1 MPFDPRTRLTYAA
14 EILAWQSRL
23 RVTVA
28 TLASVAVLAL
38 LGGQTG
44 AFAMPI
50 PAPALVLLAAFAYVV
65 FASVSAWIAERRGSV
80 GTWLVAAT
88 VVSDVAFI
96 FAMSMAVS
104 EPVYYD
110 RILIFAFFAL
120 HLNTFYF
127 GRRHAAAL
135 LALTAGGYAAL
146 IGAIMPAAPD
156 LSWREEIL
164 TIFVF
169 LLAGTLLL
177 VEHGSL
183 RARLATI
190 VRLFAR
196 AEEGDFSEAYEEE
209 ADARP
214 DAITRVGRAYN
225 RVRGQLAS
233 MVLTDPLTG
242 CVNRRGFDQALT
254 REVARCNRSGRAMA
268 LLALDVDHFK
278 VVNDTLGHPAGDGV
292 LREIAALFLRA
303 ARAGDVVAR
312 TGGEEFSFV
321 LPDTT
326 SANAHQVAI
335 RLCEMIRGHS
345 FGAGAAPLRLT
356 VSIGVVSTDT
366 PVPGRTIDIAEVLK
380 GRADEALYA
389 AKRAGRDRVRT
400 WTGAATV
407 SAPGSV
413 TVCPPGSASG
423 CGPGVAYFAS
433 ATGLAPAPS
442 SRAG

>member
-1 MPFDPRTRLTYAA
+1 MPFDHLARLSYAA

-23 RVTVA
+23 RITVA
-28 TLASVAVLAL
+28 TLASVAVLVL
-38 LGGQTG
+38 LGGEQG
-44 AFAMPI
+44 AFVTSV
-50 PAPALVLLAAFAYVV
+50 PAPGLVLLATFAYVI
-65 FASVSAWIAERRGSV
+65 FAALSGWIAERRRSV
-80 GTWLVAAT
+80 AAWLVGAT
-88 VVSDVAFI
+88 VVGDVAFI

-104 EPVYYD
+104 APRYYE
-110 RILIFAFFAL
+110 RILVFAFFAL

-127 GRRHAAAL
+127 GRRHAATL

-146 IGAIMPAAPD
+146 IAAVMPAAPE

-169 LLAGTLLL
+169 LLGGTLLL

-196 AEEGDFSEAYEEE
+196 AEEGDFTEAYDEE

-242 CVNRRGFDQALT
+242 CVNRRGFDQALA
-254 REVARCNRSGRAMA
+254 REVARCNRAGSAMA

-278 VVNDTLGHPAGDGV
+278 IVNDTLGHPAGDDV
-292 LREIAALFLRA
+292 LREIASLFLRA

-312 TGGEEFSFV
+312 TGGEEFSFI
-321 LPDTT
+321 LPDT
-326 SANAHQVAI
+326 SSGGANQVAL
-335 RLCEMIRGHS
+335 RLCEMIRAHP
-345 FGAGAAPLRLT
+345 FGARASELRLT
-356 VSIGVVSTDT
+356 VSVGVVSTDT
-366 PVPGRTIDIAEVLK
+366 PVTGRTIDIAEVLK

-389 AKRAGRDRVRT
+389 AKRAGRDTVRA
-400 WTGAATV
+400 WTPSRDGPAGPAARAAANGSPPGAALRT
-407 SAPGSV
+407 SV
-413 TVCPPGSASG
+413 TAQARV
-423 CGPGVAYFAS
+423 
-433 ATGLAPAPS
+433 PS